1 MADNIAAFRP
11 SYRPTEPDSIFGP
24 DMRRMAIAAVTVT
37 AVLGISLAG
46 WHMLGHAHGGA
57 VPVIEAAAGPVRVKP
72 VNPGGMVV
80 AGATSTAQDQT
91 ERLAPPAEQPELAA
105 LHAQLRAAHKKIAR
119 QQAELEQAR
128 MMAPR
133 IAPAPPV
140 QHAAAMAPL
149 DLLSPP
155 VMAPV
160 SLPAILPPS
169 REGKAVQLA
178 AFDSQEAAL
187 ADWAILQKKLPAL
200 LGHRVP
206 EIERADV
213 AGHPI
218 WRLRT
223 GGFASVTSATS
234 FCARLRQLGAD
245 CKLAV
250 F

>member
-1 MADNIAAFRP
+1 MADNVASFRP
-11 SYRPTEPDSIFGP
+11 SYRPAQEEGIFSP
-24 DMRRMAIAAVTVT
+24 DMRRMVVAACSVT
-37 AVLGISLAG
+37 ALFAAGVAG

-57 VPVIEAAAGPVRVKP
+57 VPVIEPVAGPVRIKP
-72 VNPGGMVV
+72 ENPGGMFV
-80 AGATSTAQDQT
+80 AGATNAAEDQT
-91 ERLAPPAEQPELAA
+91 EKLAPPTEQPELAA

-119 QQAELEQAR
+119 QQAELDQAR
-128 MMAPR
+128 MAPR

-140 QHAAAMAPL
+140 QRAAAIAPL

-155 VMAPV
+155 VLAPV

-169 REGKAVQLA
+169 REGNAVQLA

-187 ADWAILQKKLPAL
+187 AEWATLQKKWPAL

-206 EIERADV
+206 EIERADF

-223 GGFASVTSATS
+223 GGFASVAGATS
-234 FCARLRQLGAD
+234 FCARVRQLGAD
-245 CKLAV
+245 CKLAI